1 MAQAFDRNRVT
12 ITDSYREY
20 QMLSFL
26 GNAGADGVLFFVC
39 VWNDSEQVFWFSHSA
54 VPGRPNFRHISLEKS
69 SNLMN
74 NTVRVPPPF
83 PEISETP
90 SYFVHVLLFK
100 TINILA
106 GVIIALR

>member
-26 GNAGADGVLFFVC
+26 GNAGADGVLFFLC

-74 NTVRVPPPF
+74 NTVRVPPP
-83 PEISETP
+83 ETP

>member
-12 ITDSYREY
+12 ITDSYIEY

-26 GNAGADGVLFFVC
+26 GNAGADGVLFFLC

-74 NTVRVPPPF
+74 NTVRVPPLSQKFLKLPRT
-83 PEISETP
+83 S
-90 SYFVHVLLFK
+90 SMYFCLK
-100 TINILA
+100 P
-106 GVIIALR
+106 

>member
-74 NTVRVPPPF
+74 NTVRVPPP
-83 PEISETP
+83 PPETP

>member
-26 GNAGADGVLFFVC
+26 GNAGADGVLFFLC

-74 NTVRVPPPF
+74 NTVRVLPPP
-83 PEISETP
+83 ETP